1 MALLIDINRDT
12 KFVQNIRKK
21 ININDLIKFIKD
33 NFMNNTDNLD
43 LKENDIFS
51 NGISYMPMQYNEM
64 KEVDKYPTNIHNII
78 HKVGNIQRIG
88 VIKYNDEQ
96 KNISLYMAILTCIKH
111 NFREL
116 GQTEQQNYVKQ
127 LNYNILTFVN
137 NKFSDFRYKDFGW
150 NKNEVMDNIRKMQ
163 INNSILKVLTDYL
176 HLNIFIIDTDN
187 DKITIS
193 DKISQFR
200 KSIILFCI
208 NGTNYEPLIYK
219 SELCYLSDTQIVA
232 ELNANNNMINKMFE
246 VDNDKYMSN
255 ELEKYLSHQ
264 KEITLSY
271 HEKKILSIIAQNN
284 IVAEKESKDCKES
297 KESIA
302 ISIPADNNTTIN
314 NIDEY
319 SAGAETECA
328 IDDISHTEQKQQQ
341 PAADSLMLTLRN
353 KKYNEKTM
361 KLDEIQKDATILN
374 IPLMVNSKKKTKG
387 QLIAEIKQYFS

>member
-43 LKENDIFS
+43 LKENDIFC
-51 NGISYMPMQYNEM
+51 NGVNYMPMQYNEI
-64 KEVDKYPTNIHNII
+64 KEVDKYPINIHNII

-116 GQTEQQNYVKQ
+116 EQNEQQNYVKQ

-137 NKFSDFRYKDFGW
+137 NKFSDFKYKDFGW

-163 INNSILKVLTDYL
+163 INNTILKVLTDYL

-208 NGTNYEPLIYK
+208 NRTNYEPLIYK

-284 IVAEKESKDCKES
+284 LVAEKESKNSKES

-341 PAADSLMLTLRN
+341 PAADSLAHTLRN